1 MADTLKVSLNPTCSN
16 SPVKILDGLADHT
29 YTVLAITICETAGVA
44 ETFDLYVNDDA
55 GGTLYYIY
63 MTQALPANGT
73 FEHTTKVVLENTDE
87 LTFVLDSAGDV
98 DVIVSYLDQDT

>member
-29 YTVLAITICETAGVA
+29 YTVLAITICETAGA
-44 ETFDLYVNDDA
+44 DETFDLYVVDTT
-55 GGTLYYIY
+55 GTFYIY
-63 MTQALPANGT
+63 MTQSLPANST
-73 FEHTTKVVLENTDE
+73 FEHTTKIVLEDADE
-87 LTFVLDSAGDV
+87 LTFVTDNGADV